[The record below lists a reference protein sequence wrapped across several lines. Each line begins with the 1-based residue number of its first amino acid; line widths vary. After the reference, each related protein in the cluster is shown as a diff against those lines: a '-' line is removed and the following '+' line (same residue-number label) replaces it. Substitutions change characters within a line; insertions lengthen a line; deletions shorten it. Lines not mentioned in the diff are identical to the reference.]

1 MLAEHRWL
9 SAADG
14 WNCYSGHNI
23 MMHSIGIGMECAH
36 LLSGDAKYLD
46 LLRSQ
51 MKLLMD
57 NAMTAPAGHTN
68 KLGADCSGAL
78 IAPARYGDDGWSYYS
93 TRRPSW
99 LVRFLRIDSAAV

>member
-1 MLAEHRWL
+1 MLADHRWL

-36 LLSGDAKYLD
+36 LLSGDPKYLD

-57 NAMTAPAGHTN
+57 NVWSAYDDVFPDEYFRELPA
-68 KLGADCSGAL
+68 LL
-78 IAPARYGDDGWSYYS
+78 E
-93 TRRPSW
+93 RPGS
-99 LVRFLRIDSAAV
+99 LFPGEPPPGRTP